1 MVTRNVVSTASQSEL
16 VDRLV
21 VSGRYRDASDALRA
35 GLALL
40 EREESEMSELCAR
53 LNKGLAPSSSG
64 RVCRGFGGRGDP
76 SRILACG
83 HVSKTC

>member
-1 MVTRNVVSTASQSEL
+1 MVTRNVVLTASQSKL

-21 VSGRYRDASDALRA
+21 ATGRYRDASDALRA

-53 LNKGLAPSSSG
+53 LNKGLAQA
-64 RVCRGFGGRGDP
+64 RRGEFAEGTGEEAIRRAF
-76 SRILACG
+76 SQARET
-83 HVSKTC
+83 S